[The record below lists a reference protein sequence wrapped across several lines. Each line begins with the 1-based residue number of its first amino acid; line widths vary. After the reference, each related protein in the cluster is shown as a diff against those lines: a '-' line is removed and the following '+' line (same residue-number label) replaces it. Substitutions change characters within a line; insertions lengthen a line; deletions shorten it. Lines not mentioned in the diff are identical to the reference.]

1 MATLPARSIGPVFA
15 KPISDCSF
23 PILRIGDGKT
33 GTLAMND
40 WLLLAAQLVFLQC
53 PQLGDSGRSRPGP
66 AECPLL
72 VDSGH
77 SACENADPHSRRH
90 AVPPFTKRGLN
101 TA

>member
-53 PQLGDSGRSRPGP
+53 PQLGDCVEKVGIGRGQARS
-66 AECPLL
+66 
-72 VDSGH
+72 SKQ
-77 SACENADPHSRRH
+77 S
-90 AVPPFTKRGLN
+90 
-101 TA
+101 